1 MRMQS
6 AYSVTNI
13 HGNKEIVETDQT
25 IEFLTQEDI
34 VLITT
39 TYLNRNNHGIADL
52 SRKLSETEVH
62 DSIRDNMN
70 HQAFML
76 KVIADEIDKERNIY
90 TPTDEYET
98 WSSNPKAV
106 AEFVNTLCEHHCPE
120 DTIDLSASTW
130 TEVSTKIF
138 SMCSAQQTAF
148 LTCVCFRIQMM
159 SNRKTMVPRDC

>member
-76 KVIADEIDKERNIY
+76 KAIADEIDKERNIY
-90 TPTDEYET
+90 TPTDEYEM
-98 WSSNPKAV
+98 WSSNPNAV
-106 AEFVNTLCEHHCPE
+106 AEFVNTLCEHRCPE
-120 DTIDLSASTW
+120 DTPLIYLR
-130 TEVSTKIF
+130 V
-138 SMCSAQQTAF
+138 
-148 LTCVCFRIQMM
+148 LG
-159 SNRKTMVPRDC
+159 RK